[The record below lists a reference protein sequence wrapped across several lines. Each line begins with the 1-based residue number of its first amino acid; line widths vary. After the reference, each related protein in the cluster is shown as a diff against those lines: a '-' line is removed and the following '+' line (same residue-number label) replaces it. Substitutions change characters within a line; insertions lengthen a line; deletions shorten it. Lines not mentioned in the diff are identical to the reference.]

1 MAYFPMFVE
10 ISNKKCLIVG
20 GGKIALHKAQVMS
33 DFGAIVYVIAPKI
46 INEIKAMTDVTCYE
60 TKIQLQDIENY
71 DIVIAAT
78 DDKTLD
84 HSISAFCKE
93 KKIPVNAVDNIE
105 DCSFIFPAYIKQKD
119 VIAAF
124 SSGGKCPVIS
134 QYLKE
139 EMQKNMPCYIG
150 DIANC
155 IGNIREDV
163 KARACTEQRKEIY
176 KTILETGIE
185 MQGVPDKTEIEDI
198 IERTIDN
205 ATIKQPSKNIY

>member
-60 TKIQLQDIENY
+60 ATIRLQDIESY

-84 HSISAFCKE
+84 HSISVFCKE
-93 KKIPVNAVDNIE
+93 KK
-105 DCSFIFPAYIKQKD
+105 F
-119 VIAAF
+119 
-124 SSGGKCPVIS
+124 
-134 QYLKE
+134 L
-139 EMQKNMPCYIG
+139 
-150 DIANC
+150 
-155 IGNIREDV
+155 
-163 KARACTEQRKEIY
+163 
-176 KTILETGIE
+176 
-185 MQGVPDKTEIEDI
+185 
-198 IERTIDN
+198 
-205 ATIKQPSKNIY
+205 